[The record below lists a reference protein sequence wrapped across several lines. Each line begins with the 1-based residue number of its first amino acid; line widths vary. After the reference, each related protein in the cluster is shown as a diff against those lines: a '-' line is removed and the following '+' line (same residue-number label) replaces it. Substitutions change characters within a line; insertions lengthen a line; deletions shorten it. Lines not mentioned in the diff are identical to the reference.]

1 MKLNYYLLHFLF
13 FLFSVTA
20 SFSQD
25 IVINEYFN
33 TASQN
38 DEWVEL
44 VVIKDNL
51 DLTGWYL
58 GDNNAAT
65 SNWQPKLQFKNH
77 PIWKN
82 LRAGTIIQIDHAA
95 NLAGCNDPVD
105 VDKSD
110 GFIRVCCRNTTY
122 FDGGSTTTLF
132 LADDGDF
139 LQIVDPSGKM
149 IHGLGH
155 DDIPGTSVETGPCFS
170 QTTLWTQTTAAQS
183 ATRPCGNFLFYRF
196 KTSAPTSL
204 YVAAGQNA
212 DFFAGMLS
220 QTSNGLVDTSDI
232 PFEGIGNAGANAPW
246 VVNLRMPKMQAQN
259 VCMQRSPQGIISFS
273 WQAAEDA
280 FPSDQTTG
288 YLVLRNTTNDFPS
301 PTQGVQYAINQ
312 TVGIGNQ
319 LSTVVGILNGSG
331 QTSFSENPGS
341 GSFYYRVF
349 PFRYLNTIGFQHFT
363 RGRTYNTSQFVKVLN
378 QDIPPYTLKNDTLCQ
393 AGRAVVALVFNTQI
407 PGGLSWY
414 TTPTGGNPILV
425 NNDTLKID
433 VSQTTSFWVEPFTL
447 PLCQFSRIEV
457 KAVVL
462 PPFSVNYS
470 GADSICEGTP
480 AYFSLDNMPDWS
492 YQWNISGP
500 EGVTQT
506 RLDSSGIVINVPAY
520 PDRRKVTISV
530 LVKNER
536 GCIRLLQDSLFTVPF
551 DPQLI
556 ASPSLPPVNTPFLV
570 NIQSLKQPA
579 FCFDWQNS
587 GGQILQKTFTSC
599 QAQTP
604 DSITVGGRISSV
616 LPNDALFCRVYRSL
630 KIKTGAP
637 LKPIPNLITRNGDGK
652 NEFFDLDS
660 RRVQTLDFFDRWGKK
675 IKSFGV
681 SYTNQWPDAETLDG
695 LYFYH
700 LTFYLGDI
708 SDEKNIQETSGWI
721 WVVKPE

>member
-1 MKLNYYLLHFLF
+1 MKLNYPLPFFLF
-13 FLFSVTA
+13 FLCQVTRTFA
-20 SFSQD
+20 QD

-33 TASQN
+33 TAGQN

-44 VVIKDNL
+44 VVVKDNL

-58 GDNNAAT
+58 GDNNAGT

-77 PIWKN
+77 PLWKN

-95 NLAGCNDPVD
+95 NFGGCNDPVD

-170 QTTLWTQTTAAQS
+170 QTNLWTQTTSAQS

-220 QTSNGLVDTSDI
+220 QTNNGLVDTSDT
-232 PFEGIGNAGANAPW
+232 PFEGIGNGGANAPW
-246 VVNLRMPKMQAQN
+246 LVNLRMPKMLAQN
-259 VCMQRSPQGIISFS
+259 VCMQRSPQGVISFS

-288 YLVLRNTTNDFPS
+288 YLVLRNTTNDFPL
-301 PTQGVQYAINQ
+301 PTQGIQYTLNQ
-312 TVGIGNQ
+312 TVGNGNQ
-319 LSTVVGILNGSG
+319 LSTVVGILTGTA
-331 QTSFSENPGS
+331 QTSFSENPGP
-341 GSFYYRVF
+341 GSYYYRVF
-349 PFRYLNTIGFQHFT
+349 PFRFVNTIGFQHFT
-363 RGRTYNTSQFVKVLN
+363 RGRTYNTTQFVKVLN

-393 AGRAVVALVFNTQI
+393 AGKAVLALVFGPQPG
-407 PGGLSWY
+407 PGGLAWY
-414 TTPTGGNPILV
+414 TTPIGGTPILV
-425 NNDTLKID
+425 NQDTLKID
-433 VSQTTSFWVEPFTL
+433 VAQTTSFWVEPSNL

-462 PPFSVNYS
+462 PPFSINYTS
-470 GADSICEGTP
+470 SDSICEGTP
-480 AYFSLDNMPDWS
+480 AYFSVDNNPGWTYNWTVSGLDG
-492 YQWNISGP
+492 I
-500 EGVTQT
+500 TQT
-506 RLDSSGIVINVPAY
+506 RPDSHGIAINIPSY
-520 PDRRKVTISV
+520 PNRKWVYIWV
-530 LVKNER
+530 QVKNEK
-536 GCIRLLQDSLFTVPF
+536 GCTRNLKDSLQTVPF

-556 ASPSLPPVNTPFLV
+556 ATPSSPPANSPFLV
-570 NIQSLKQPA
+570 SIQSSKQPA
-579 FCFDWQNS
+579 LCFDWQNV
-587 GGQILQKTFTSC
+587 GGQIFQKSFPSC
-599 QAQTP
+599 QATTA
-604 DSITVGGRISSV
+604 DSMIVGGYISSV
-616 LPNDALFCRVYRSL
+616 LPNDGLFCRVYRSL
-630 KIKTGAP
+630 KIKTEAP
-637 LKPIPNLITRNGDGK
+637 LKPIPNLITLNGDQK
-652 NEFFDLDS
+652 NEYLNLDY
-660 RRVQTLDFFDRWGKK
+660 RQVLTLEIYDRWGKK
-675 IKSFGV
+675 IKSFGQD
-681 SYTNQWPDAETLDG
+681 YTNQWPEADTQDG
-695 LYFYH
+695 LYYYH
-700 LTFYLGDI
+700 LAYNFGNKIDLNSQTV
-708 SDEKNIQETSGWI
+708 TGWV